1 MMLPRA
7 LAPFLAF
14 PQALREA
21 GFAASPEQTEGFIA
35 AVGLLGPRALG
46 DVRRAAH
53 ALFGPEPERR
63 AGFDEVFDRVFL
75 GRFIAAPVSGE
86 AEDLP
91 PAFDAAGFELLSDGE
106 EIEETG
112 AQATRA
118 ERRSRRE
125 FSEGRTDDAVRRL
138 RRTAARALPRR
149 KARRLERVA
158 AASPIRA
165 APSG

>member
-91 PAFDAAGFELLSDGE
+91 PAFDAAGFELLSDG
-106 EIEETG
+106 G
-112 AQATRA
+112 
-118 ERRSRRE
+118 RSR
-125 FSEGRTDDAVRRL
+125 
-138 RRTAARALPRR
+138 
-149 KARRLERVA
+149 KQARRPRGPSGGRAGNSV
-158 AASPIRA
+158 RA
-165 APSG
+165 APTMPCAG

>member
-91 PAFDAAGFELLSDGE
+91 PAFDAAGFELLSDGG
-106 EIEETG
+106 EIEDTG

-125 FSEGRTDDAVRRL
+125 FSGGRTDDTVRRL